1 MLYLKYKNMRLKVLK
16 PIVIFLLI
24 VALLT
29 ALMFFAVQSNIFKQ
43 FLRVTTNAIVS
54 SLTNQGF
61 IIGSIEGDFLR
72 GIILRDVSFEI
83 EGQPFIETDEIFIDY
98 SLPLLLDSSMLFS
111 KVIPLDEV
119 SITGLQINLIQNEDR
134 TWNFEKLGAW
144 EEQKDKGDSPEWNI
158 FIQNAILSQAKI
170 RIDDR
175 YKKEITD
182 LKSDKIDLTIKM
194 FKIDER
200 VEIQL
205 RKSNLGIIFRD
216 TDSDILYLDD
226 ITGRATYRK
235 GKGKDKFDVKR
246 LNFVTGGSEISLRGV
261 ATNLLHPDFSVQA
274 SAVNIGKDEGIGD
287 INLELEAKGNY
298 ENYRYLTANG
308 KLRLVKSTLRGES
321 LKGGIDD
328 FNVDGADV
336 TLKGGKLSTDFGNA
350 SFSGDLD
357 LQEMLADG
365 NNNKLDIKLNI
376 NSLNASK
383 ILEMFETNE
392 ALEENKELEE
402 QVNSIL
408 DANLNAVLNING
420 NWNKRQ
426 DLEAQIDLSNLS
438 LTGSDVGELT
448 VSGPINFTS
457 SSLNYDL
464 STNFIKTDLAFLL
477 KDDHYKSSINSKLNL
492 KGSIPL
498 EGDFLKGFEG
508 SVDGDI
514 LPSTISGLNIKKGKV
529 QANYA
534 QSLLNIKSFLV
545 DSESLTIKA
554 SGSIS
559 PQGSKGINYNVDI
572 GDLDVLSNFV
582 DDLNLKGFLKIKG
595 SVKGD
600 LTRPQMIISASGS
613 DITDEIGSF
622 VIKEVDLSGNTFIS
636 YEDPRLHINGSMKG
650 AEINGQRIKTAS
662 FKADSK
668 GEIIE
673 GSLNIL
679 GASKTRYKTDFKLT
693 ELNENETKIEINN
706 INLNFQKEVLK
717 NKTPVLLSVF
727 KDRISISS
735 FNLYHKDNYI
745 IGAVDLVYDG
755 GLEGSL
761 ELKHLNLEDVS
772 QLLNLYFP
780 LKGRLTGQINLNT
793 NLKYP
798 DIKTNIRA
806 ENLKFM
812 SFTSE
817 ELLLNLL
824 ISKNGVD
831 FNIDV
836 NDKAQKILTAS
847 GKANIDLSS
856 PNLQESYKKATI
868 DISVQSDG
876 VDISPLAAFN
886 PELQKIDGKLKI
898 DVSAFGTGENPNVSG
913 KIEVEDVKLNF
924 YSLRNEVEIP
934 HAVMDLEGIY
944 AVLQPV
950 IINTGEGKG
959 IFDGRI
965 DLRDLTYTAKG
976 TMEGMLVKSNPD
988 DVTAN
993 LYGDINVKGQGFK
1006 AFIDGK
1012 ITARKVKAIVPEKP
1026 VKYIENIQ
1034 FVDNRNIQL
1043 EEFIFTGKGPKDYF
1057 IEYIAMD
1064 LDVDI
1069 PNNSWIKG
1077 SGANIE
1083 VEGKLNV
1090 KKNYGELYVVSG
1102 SIDVVKGEYHFMG
1115 KLFNIEGGSV
1125 SFRGKEVVNPFL
1137 DVRALYEVS
1146 SVQVYINITGTA
1158 EKPKIQLTSDP
1169 PLDENEI
1176 VSYLVFGTSTDNLS
1190 SDDRL
1195 AFQERAGQVL
1205 GTMAVGELRE
1215 MLGEEFAI
1223 DVITIKGGET
1233 GFRDTHVEVGKYIT
1247 KDLYVGYERFSYE
1260 RFYYERYFFSP
1271 GLPSSTVTA
1280 NRAVIEYRLF
1290 DFLTVE
1296 SEIGEES
1303 GADLF
1308 FNFDY

>member
-1 MLYLKYKNMRLKVLK
+1 MRSKVLK
-16 PIVIFLLI
+16 PIGIFLLI
-24 VALLT
+24 AALL
-29 ALMFFAVQSNIFKQ
+29 AGLMFFAVQSNIFKQ

-83 EGQPFIETDEIFIDY
+83 EGEPFIETDEIFIDY
-98 SLPLLLDSSMLFS
+98 SLPLLLDTSMLFS
-111 KVIPLDEV
+111 KVIPLEEV
-119 SITGLQINLIQNEDR
+119 SITGLQINLVQNEDR

-144 EEQKDKGDSPEWNI
+144 EEPKDKKDSPEWNI
-158 FIQNAILSQAKI
+158 FIKNAILSQAKI

-175 YKKEITD
+175 VKKEVTD

-194 FKIDER
+194 FKIDQR
-200 VEIQL
+200 VEMQL
-205 RKSNLGIIFRD
+205 RKSNLGIVFQD
-216 TDSDILYLDD
+216 PESEILYLDD
-226 ITGRATYRK
+226 ITGRATYTK
-235 GKGKDKFDVKR
+235 GKGTDKFDIKF
-246 LNFVTGGSEISLRGV
+246 LKLFTGGSEIVLKGV
-261 ATNLLHPDFSVQA
+261 ATNLQHPDFSFQA
-274 SAVNIGKDEGIGD
+274 RAENIGKDENIGD
-287 INLELEAKGNY
+287 INLELEAKGHY

-308 KLRLVKSTLRGES
+308 NLRLVKSTLRGES

-328 FNVDGADV
+328 IKVDGANLS
-336 TLKGGKLSTDFGNA
+336 LKGGKLSTDFGGA
-350 SFSGDLD
+350 SFSGKLD
-357 LQEMLADG
+357 LKEILADG
-365 NNNKLDIKLNI
+365 KDNKLNI
-376 NSLNASK
+376 NLAVNSLNASK
-383 ILEMFETNE
+383 ILDMLEKNE
-392 ALEENKELEE
+392 ALENNKELEE
-402 QVNSIL
+402 QVSSIL
-408 DANLNAVLNING
+408 DANLNAALNIKG

-426 DLEAQIDLSNLS
+426 NLEAEIDLSNLS

-448 VSGPINFTS
+448 VSGPVNLTS
-457 SSLNYDL
+457 SSLDYDL
-464 STNFIKTDLAFLL
+464 NTNFIKTDLAFLL
-477 KDDHYKSSINSKLNL
+477 KDDHFKGSINSKLKL
-492 KGSIPL
+492 KGSVPL
-498 EGDFLKGFEG
+498 EGDFLEGFEG

-514 LPSTISGLNIKKGKV
+514 LPSTISGLSIREGEV
-529 QANYA
+529 QADYSNN
-534 QSLLNIKSFLV
+534 LLNIKSLSV
-545 DSESLTIKA
+545 DSEPLSFKA
-554 SGSIS
+554 SGSLNKER
-559 PQGSKGINYNVDI
+559 SKGVNYSLDI
-572 GDLDVLSNFV
+572 GDLGVLSNFV
-582 DDLNLKGFLKIKG
+582 DDLDIKGLLKVKG

-600 LTRPQMIISASGS
+600 FTRPQIVLNAKGS
-613 DITDEIGSF
+613 DITDELGSF
-622 VIKEVDLSGNTFIS
+622 IIKEVDLSGESFLS
-636 YEDPRLHINGSMKG
+636 YQDPNLHIKGSMKG
-650 AEINGQRIKTAS
+650 AEVNGQRIKTAS

-668 GEIIE
+668 GEIID
-673 GSLNIL
+673 GSLNVL
-679 GASKTRYKTDFKLT
+679 GASNTRYKTDFKLT

-706 INLNFQKEVLK
+706 INLNFQKETLK
-717 NKTPVLLSVF
+717 NKQPVLVSIF
-727 KDRISISS
+727 KDKASISS

-745 IGAVDLVYDG
+745 IGAVDLAYDG
-755 GLEGSL
+755 GLQGSL
-761 ELKHLNLEDVS
+761 ELKQLDLQDVS
-772 QLLNLYFP
+772 ELLNLYFP
-780 LKGRLTGQINLNT
+780 LKGSLTGQIALDT
-793 NLKYP
+793 SLKYP

-806 ENLKFM
+806 ENLEFM
-812 SFTSE
+812 SFTSD
-817 ELLLNLL
+817 ELLLDLL
-824 ISKNGVD
+824 ISKNGV
-831 FNIDV
+831 NINLDV
-836 NDKAQKILTAS
+836 NDKSQKILEAN
-847 GKANIDLSS
+847 GKANMDLSS
-856 PNLQESYKKATI
+856 PNLLESYQKATI
-868 DISVQSDG
+868 DISVRSNG
-876 VDISPLAAFN
+876 LDISPLAAFN
-886 PELQKIDGKLKI
+886 PEIEKIDGKLKI
-898 DVSAFGTGENPNVSG
+898 DMSAFGTGENPNVSG
-913 KIEVEDVKLNF
+913 KVEVEDIELDL
-924 YSLRNEVEIP
+924 YSLRNNVKIP
-934 HAVMDLEGIY
+934 HAVMDLDGIY

-950 IINTGEGKG
+950 IIHTTKGKG
-959 IFDGRI
+959 YFDGKI
-965 DLRDLTYTAKG
+965 DLRDLSYTALG
-976 TMEGMLVKSNPD
+976 TLDGLLIKSNPD

-993 LYGDINVKGQGFK
+993 LYGDINIKGQGFK

-1012 ITARKVKAIVPEKP
+1012 LTAKEIKAIVPEKP

-1034 FVDNRNIQL
+1034 FVDDRKFEL
-1043 EEFIFTGKGPKDYF
+1043 EEFIFTGKGPEDFF

-1064 LDVDI
+1064 IDVEI

-1083 VEGKLNV
+1083 VEGKLNI
-1090 KKNYGELYVVSG
+1090 KKSYGEMYVISG
-1102 SIDVVKGEYHFMG
+1102 GIDVVRGEYHFMG

-1125 SFRGKEVVNPFL
+1125 SFRGKEVVDPFL

-1158 EKPKIQLTSDP
+1158 EHPKIQLTSDP

>member
-1 MLYLKYKNMRLKVLK
+1 MRSKVLK
-16 PIVIFLLI
+16 PIGIFLLI
-24 VALLT
+24 VALL
-29 ALMFFAVQSNIFKQ
+29 AGLMFFAVQSNIFKQ
-43 FLRVTTNAIVS
+43 FLRVTTNAVVS

-144 EEQKDKGDSPEWNI
+144 EEPKDKKDSPGWNI

-175 YKKEITD
+175 VKKEITD

-194 FKIDER
+194 FKIDQR
-200 VEIQL
+200 VEMHL
-205 RKSNLGIIFRD
+205 RKSNLGIVFQD
-216 TDSDILYLDD
+216 PDSEILYLDD
-226 ITGRATYRK
+226 ITGGATYTK
-235 GKGKDKFDVKR
+235 GKGTDKFDIKR
-246 LNFVTGGSEISLRGV
+246 LKFFIGGSEVSLRGV
-261 ATNLLHPDFSVQA
+261 ATNLKHPDFSLQA
-274 SAVNIGKDEGIGD
+274 LAVNIGKDENIGD
-287 INLELEAKGNY
+287 INLELEAKGHY

-308 KLRLVKSTLRGES
+308 KLKLVKSSLRGES
-321 LKGGIDD
+321 LSGGIDD
-328 FNVDGADV
+328 IKVDGPEI
-336 TLKGGKLSTDFGNA
+336 TLRGGKLSTDFGSA

-357 LQEMLADG
+357 LPEMLADG
-365 NNNKLDIKLNI
+365 KDNKLDINLSI
-376 NSLNASK
+376 NSLNASR
-383 ILEMFETNE
+383 ILEMLEKNE
-392 ALEENKELEE
+392 ALEKNKELEE

-408 DANLNAVLNING
+408 DANLNGALNISG

-426 DLEAQIDLSNLS
+426 DLETKIDLSNLS

-448 VSGPINFTS
+448 LSGPINLSS
-457 SSLNYDL
+457 SSLDYDL
-464 STNFIKTDLAFLL
+464 DTNLIKTDLASLL
-477 KDDHYKSSINSKLNL
+477 KDDHYKSSINSKLIL
-492 KGSIPL
+492 KGSVPF

-508 SVDGDI
+508 SIDGDI
-514 LPSTISGLNIKKGKV
+514 LPSTISGLSIKEGKI
-529 QANYA
+529 QADYSQN
-534 QSLLNIKSFLV
+534 LLNIKSLLV
-545 DSESLTIKA
+545 DSDSLTFKA
-554 SGSIS
+554 SGSIN
-559 PQGSKGINYNVDI
+559 QEGSKGINYSLDI
-572 GDLDVLSNFV
+572 GDLSALSNFV
-582 DDLNLKGFLKIKG
+582 DDLDIKGVLKIKG

-600 LTRPQMIISASGS
+600 FTRPQLILNASGS
-613 DITDEIGSF
+613 NITDEIGSF
-622 VIKEVDLSGNTFIS
+622 IIKEVDLSGESFLS
-636 YEDPRLHINGSMKG
+636 YQDPGLHLKGAMKG

-668 GEIIE
+668 GEIID
-673 GSLNIL
+673 GSLNVL
-679 GASKTRYKTDFKLT
+679 GSSNTKYKMDFKLT
-693 ELNENETKIEINN
+693 ELNENETKIEISE

-717 NKTPVLLSVF
+717 NKAPVLVSLF
-727 KDRISISS
+727 KDRASVSS
-735 FNLYHKDNYI
+735 LNLYHKDNYI

-780 LKGRLTGQINLNT
+780 LKGSLTGQIDLDT
-793 NLKYP
+793 SLKYP
-798 DIKTNIRA
+798 DITTNIRA
-806 ENLKFM
+806 ENLEFM
-812 SFTSE
+812 SFTSD

-824 ISKNGVD
+824 ISKSGVNFD
-831 FNIDV
+831 LDV
-836 NDKAQKILTAS
+836 NDKAQKILVAHGT
-847 GKANIDLSS
+847 ANIDLSS

-868 DISVQSDG
+868 DLSVQSNG

-886 PELQKIDGKLKI
+886 PEIQKIDGKLKI
-898 DVSAFGTGENPNVSG
+898 DISAFGTGENPNVSG
-913 KIEVEDVKLNF
+913 KIEVEDVDLDL
-924 YSLRNEVEIP
+924 YSLRNNVEIP
-934 HAVMDLEGIY
+934 YAVMDLDGIY

-950 IINTGEGKG
+950 IINTTEGKG
-959 IFDGRI
+959 LFDGKI
-965 DLRDLTYTAKG
+965 DLRDLSYTAKG
-976 TMEGMLVKSNPD
+976 TLEGLLIKSNPD

-1012 ITARKVKAIVPEKP
+1012 LTAKEVQAIVHDKP

-1034 FVDNRNIQL
+1034 FVDDRNFQL
-1043 EEFIFTGKGPKDYF
+1043 EEFIFTGKGPVDYF

-1064 LDVDI
+1064 IDVDI

-1090 KKNYGELYVVSG
+1090 KKNYGEMYVVSG
-1102 SIDVVKGEYHFMG
+1102 GIDVVRGDYHFMG
-1115 KLFNIEGGSV
+1115 KLFNIEGGTV
-1125 SFRGKEVVNPFL
+1125 SFRGKEVVDPFL

-1146 SVQVYINITGTA
+1146 SVRVYINITGTA
-1158 EKPKIQLTSDP
+1158 ERPKIQLTSDP
-1169 PLDENEI
+1169 PLDENDI
-1176 VSYLVFGTSTDNLS
+1176 VSYLVFGTSSENLS
-1190 SDDRL
+1190 SEDRV
-1195 AFQERAGQVL
+1195 AFQEKAGEVL

-1215 MLGEEFAI
+1215 MLGEDFAL
-1223 DVITIKGGET
+1223 DVITIKGGQT

-1290 DFLTVE
+1290 DFLSVE

>member
-1 MLYLKYKNMRLKVLK
+1 MRSKVLK
-16 PIVIFLLI
+16 PILIFLLI
-24 VALLT
+24 IALIT

-43 FLRVTTNAIVS
+43 FLRVTTNAVVS
-54 SLTNQGF
+54 SLTSQGF
-61 IIGSIEGDFLR
+61 IIGSIEGDILR

-119 SITGLQINLIQNEDR
+119 SITGLKINLVQNEDR

-144 EEQKDKGDSPEWNI
+144 KEPKDKEDSPQWNI

-175 YKKEITD
+175 VKKQITD

-200 VEIQL
+200 IEMQL
-205 RKSNLGIIFRD
+205 RKSNLGIVFEGSED
-216 TDSDILYLDD
+216 DVLYLDD

-235 GKGKDKFDVKR
+235 GKETDKFNVR
-246 LNFVTGGSEISLRGV
+246 LLKFITGGAEISLKGV
-261 ATNLLHPDFSVQA
+261 ATNLQHPDFSFQA
-274 SAVNIGKDEGIGD
+274 KGVDIGKDDGIGD
-287 INLELEAKGNY
+287 INMELEAKGHY
-298 ENYRYLTANG
+298 EQYRYLTAQG
-308 KLRLVKSTLRGES
+308 KLKLVKSTLKGE
-321 LKGGIDD
+321 KITGGIDD
-328 FNVDGADV
+328 INVDGSDV
-336 TLKGGKLSTDFGNA
+336 KLNRGTLNTDFGGA

-357 LQEMLADG
+357 LEEIMAEG
-365 NNNKLDIKLNI
+365 KNNNLNI
-376 NSLNASK
+376 NLSIDSLNAAR

-392 ALEENKELEE
+392 VAQENEELEE

-408 DANLNAVLNING
+408 DANLNAALNIKG
-420 NWNKRQ
+420 SWNKDQ
-426 DLEAQIDLSNLS
+426 NLEAQVDLSRFS
-438 LTGSDVGELT
+438 LRGSDVGELT
-448 VSGPINFTS
+448 LSGPISLKS
-457 SSLNYDL
+457 SSIDYDL
-464 STNFIKTDLAFLL
+464 DTNFIKTDLAFLL
-477 KDDHYKSSINSKLNL
+477 KDDNFKSSLNSKLKL
-492 KGSIPL
+492 TGSIPF
-498 EGDFLKGFEG
+498 EGDFLDGFEG

-514 LPSTISGLNIKKGKV
+514 LPSTISGLRIKEGKV
-529 QANYA
+529 QANYS
-534 QSLLNIKSFLV
+534 QGLLNIKSLLV
-545 DSESLTIKA
+545 DSDSATFKA
-554 SGSIS
+554 SGSIN
-559 PQGSKGINYNVDI
+559 QEGSKGINYSADIVD
-572 GDLDVLSNFV
+572 LRVLSNFM
-582 DDLNLKGFLKIKG
+582 DDMDLKGFLKIKG
-595 SVKGD
+595 NVKGD
-600 LTRPQMIISASGS
+600 FTRPKIVLTASGS

-622 VIKEVDLSGNTFIS
+622 IIKDIELSGDSFIS
-636 YEDPRLHINGSMKG
+636 YENPELHIKGTMKG

-668 GEIIE
+668 GEIID
-673 GSLNIL
+673 GSLNVL
-679 GASKTRYKTDFKLT
+679 GSSNAKYKVDFKLT
-693 ELNENETKIEINN
+693 ELNENESKIEISN
-706 INLNFQKEVLK
+706 IKLNFQKEVLK

-727 KDRISISS
+727 KDRISVSS

-745 IGAVDLVYDG
+745 IGAADLSYEG
-755 GLEGSL
+755 GLKGSL
-761 ELKHLNLEDVS
+761 ELKQLNLEDVS
-772 QLLNLYFP
+772 ELLSLYFP
-780 LKGRLTGQINLNT
+780 LKGRLTGQIDLDT
-793 NLKYP
+793 SLKYP
-798 DIKTNIRA
+798 DIKTNIKA
-806 ENLKFM
+806 ENLEFM
-812 SFTSE
+812 SFTSD

-824 ISKNGVD
+824 VSKSGVD
-831 FNIDV
+831 FHLDI
-836 NDKAQKILTAS
+836 NDKAQKILTAN
-847 GKANIDLSS
+847 GKANIDLGSS
-856 PNLQESYKKATI
+856 NLQESYNKGTI
-868 DISVQSDG
+868 DINIYSEG

-886 PELQKIDGKLKI
+886 PELEKIDGKLKI

-913 KIEVEDVKLNF
+913 KIEVEDVKCDL
-924 YSLRNEVEIP
+924 YSLRNDVEIP
-934 HAVMDLEGIY
+934 YAVMDLDGVY
-944 AVLQPV
+944 AVLQAV

-959 IFDGRI
+959 IFDGKI

-976 TMEGMLVKSNPD
+976 TMDGMLVKSNPD

-993 LYGDINVKGQGFK
+993 LYGDIKIKGQGFK

-1012 ITARKVKAIVPEKP
+1012 ITANEVKAIVPEKP

-1034 FVDNRNIQL
+1034 FVDDRSARL
-1043 EEFIFTGKGPKDYF
+1043 EEFVFTGKGPEDYF
-1057 IEYIAMD
+1057 IEHIAMD
-1064 LDVDI
+1064 INVDI

-1090 KKNYGELYVVSG
+1090 KKNYGEMYVVSG
-1102 SIDVVKGEYHFMG
+1102 SIDVVRGEYHFMG
-1115 KLFNIEGGSV
+1115 KLFNIEGGTV
-1125 SFRGKEVVNPFL
+1125 GFRGKEAVNPFL

-1146 SVQVYINITGTA
+1146 SVKVYINITGTA

>member
-1 MLYLKYKNMRLKVLK
+1 MRSKILK
-16 PIVIFLLI
+16 PIAIFLLI
-24 VALLT
+24 VALLSG
-29 ALMFFAVQSNIFKQ
+29 LMFFAVQSNIFKQ

-54 SLTNQGF
+54 TLTNQGF
-61 IIGSIEGDFLR
+61 IIGSIEGDILR

-83 EGQPFIETDEIFIDY
+83 EGETFIETDEIFIDY

-119 SITGLQINLIQNEDR
+119 SITGLQINLVQYEDR

-144 EEQKDKGDSPEWNI
+144 EQPKEQEKSPEWNI

-170 RIDDR
+170 RIDDKV
-175 YKKEITD
+175 KKQITD

-194 FKIDER
+194 FKVDQK
-200 VEIQL
+200 VEMKL
-205 RKSNLGIIFRD
+205 RKSNLGIVFQGSED
-216 TDSDILYLDD
+216 EILYLDD
-226 ITGRATYRK
+226 ITGRAIYEK
-235 GKGKDKFDVKR
+235 GKGTDKFEIKGMR
-246 LNFVTGGSEISLRGV
+246 FFTGGSKISLRGT
-261 ATNLLHPDFSVQA
+261 ATNLQHPDFSLQA
-274 SAVNIGKDEGIGD
+274 FAVNIGQGDNIGD
-287 INLELEAKGNY
+287 INLELEAKGHY
-298 ENYRYLTANG
+298 ENYRYLTADG
-308 KLRLVKSTLRGES
+308 SLKLVKSTLRGEKLQGGIS
-321 LKGGIDD
+321 DITVDGSDLTIKGGS
-328 FNVDGADV
+328 
-336 TLKGGKLSTDFGNA
+336 LSTGFGSA
-350 SFSGDLD
+350 AFSGDLD
-357 LQEMLADG
+357 LEEMLGEGRD
-365 NNNKLDIKLNI
+365 NKLDLNISI

-383 ILEMFETNE
+383 ILEMVEQNQ
-392 ALEENKELEE
+392 ALEQNKELEE
-402 QVNSIL
+402 QVSSIL
-408 DANLNAVLNING
+408 DANLNASLNING
-420 NWNKRQ
+420 NWNNRQ
-426 DLEAQIDLSNLS
+426 NLEAKIDLSSFS

-448 VSGPINFTS
+448 VSGPIILAANS
-457 SSLNYDL
+457 VDYDL
-464 STNFIKTDLAFLL
+464 NTNFIKTDLAFLL
-477 KDDHYKSSINSKLNL
+477 KDDNYRSSINSSLNL
-492 KGSIPL
+492 KGVIPL
-498 EGDFLKGFEG
+498 EEDFLEGFEG
-508 SVDGDI
+508 SVNGEI
-514 LPSTISGLNIKKGKV
+514 LPSTLSAVNLKEGKI

-534 QSLLNIKSFLV
+534 KSILDIKSFFL
-545 DSESLTIKA
+545 DSDPLTIKA

-559 PQGSKGINYNVDI
+559 QQGSKGINYSANI
-572 GDLDVLSNFV
+572 RDLSVFSNFL
-582 DDLNLKGFLKIKG
+582 DDLELKGLLKIKG
-595 SVKGD
+595 SIKGD
-600 LTRPQMIISASGS
+600 FARPQIILNASGS
-613 DITDEIGSF
+613 EISDEVGSF
-622 VIKEVDLSGNTFIS
+622 IIKEVDVSADSFIS
-636 YEDPRLHINGSMKG
+636 YEDPQLHVKGTMKG
-650 AEINGQRIKTAS
+650 AEINGQRLKSIN

-668 GEIIE
+668 GEIID
-673 GSLNIL
+673 GSLNIV
-679 GASKTRYKTDFKLT
+679 GNSNTRYKTDFRLT
-693 ELNENETKIEINN
+693 ELNENETKIEISD
-706 INLNFQKEVLK
+706 ISLNFQKEVLK

-727 KDRISISS
+727 KDRISVSD

-745 IGAVDLVYDG
+745 VGAVDLVYDS

-761 ELKHLNLEDVS
+761 ELKELNLEDVS

-780 LKGRLTGQINLNT
+780 LKGRLTGQVDLNT
-793 NLKYP
+793 SLEYP
-798 DIKTNIRA
+798 DVKTNIRA
-806 ENLKFM
+806 ENLEFM
-812 SFTSE
+812 SFTSD
-817 ELLLNLL
+817 ELLLDFL
-824 ISKNGVD
+824 ISQNGID
-831 FNIDV
+831 FRIDSS
-836 NDKAQKILTAS
+836 DKGEKILTAN
-847 GKANIDLSS
+847 GKANIDLGS
-856 PNLQESYKKATI
+856 PNLQESYRKSTI

-886 PELQKIDGKLKI
+886 PELQKIEGKLKI

-913 KIEVEDVKLNF
+913 KIELEDIKFDLF
-924 YSLRNEVEIP
+924 SLRNEIEIP
-934 HAVMDLEGIY
+934 HAVMDLQGIY

-950 IINTGEGKG
+950 LIYSEDKGKG
-959 IFDGRI
+959 IFDGKI
-965 DLRDLTYTAKG
+965 DLRDLSFTANGKMDG
-976 TMEGMLVKSNPD
+976 LLMKSNPD

-993 LYGDINVKGQGFK
+993 LYGDINIKGQGMK

-1012 ITARKVKAIVPEKP
+1012 IVAQNVKAIVPEKP

-1034 FVDNRNIQL
+1034 FVDDRNIKL
-1043 EEFIFTGKGPKDYF
+1043 DEFVFTGKGPEDYF

-1083 VEGKLNV
+1083 VEGKLNIR
-1090 KKNYGELYVVSG
+1090 KNYGELYVVSG
-1102 SIDVVKGEYHFMG
+1102 SIEVVRGEYHFMG
-1115 KLFNIEGGSV
+1115 KLFNIEGGTV
-1125 SFRGKEVVNPFL
+1125 SFRGKEVVDPFL

-1215 MLGEEFAI
+1215 MLGEDFAI

-1233 GFRDTHVEVGKYIT
+1233 GFRDTHVEIGKYIT

>member
-1 MLYLKYKNMRLKVLK
+1 MRSKVLK
-16 PIVIFLLI
+16 PILIFLLI
-24 VALLT
+24 IALIT

-43 FLRVTTNAIVS
+43 FLRVTTNAVVS
-54 SLTNQGF
+54 SLTSQGF
-61 IIGSIEGDFLR
+61 IIGSIEGDILR

-119 SITGLQINLIQNEDR
+119 SITGLKINLVQNEDR

-144 EEQKDKGDSPEWNI
+144 KEPKDKEDSPQWNI

-175 YKKEITD
+175 VKKQITD

-200 VEIQL
+200 IEMQL
-205 RKSNLGIIFRD
+205 RKSNLGIVFEGSED
-216 TDSDILYLDD
+216 DVMYLDD

-235 GKGKDKFDVKR
+235 GKETDKFTVRR
-246 LNFVTGGSEISLRGV
+246 LNFITGGAEISLKGV
-261 ATNLLHPDFSVQA
+261 ATNLQHPDFSFQA
-274 SAVNIGKDEGIGD
+274 RGVDIGKDDGIGD
-287 INLELEAKGNY
+287 INMELEAKGHY
-298 ENYRYLTANG
+298 EQYRYLTAQG
-308 KLRLVKSTLRGES
+308 KLKLVKSTLKGE
-321 LKGGIDD
+321 KITGGIDD
-328 FNVDGADV
+328 INVDGPDV
-336 TLKGGKLSTDFGNA
+336 KLKRGTLNTDFGGA

-357 LQEMLADG
+357 LEEILAEG
-365 NNNKLDIKLNI
+365 KNNNLNI
-376 NSLNASK
+376 NLSIDSLNAAR

-392 ALEENKELEE
+392 VAEENEELEE

-408 DANLNAVLNING
+408 DANLNAALNIKG
-420 NWNKRQ
+420 SWNKNQ
-426 DLEAQIDLSNLS
+426 NLQALVDLSRLS
-438 LTGSDVGELT
+438 LSGSDVGELT
-448 VSGPINFTS
+448 LSGPIS
-457 SSLNYDL
+457 LKGSSLDYDL
-464 STNFIKTDLAFLL
+464 DTNFIKTDLAFLL
-477 KDDHYKSSINSKLNL
+477 KDDNFKSSLNSKLKL
-492 KGSIPL
+492 TGSIPF
-498 EGDFLKGFEG
+498 EGDFLDGFEG
-508 SVDGDI
+508 SVDGNI
-514 LPSTISGLNIKKGKV
+514 LPSTISGLSIKEGKV
-529 QANYA
+529 QANYS
-534 QSLLNIKSFLV
+534 QGLLNMKSLLV
-545 DSESLTIKA
+545 DSDSATFKA

-559 PQGSKGINYNVDI
+559 QEGSKGINYSADIVD
-572 GDLDVLSNFV
+572 LRVLSNFI
-582 DDLNLKGFLKIKG
+582 DDMDLKGFLKIKG
-595 SVKGD
+595 NVKGD
-600 LTRPQMIISASGS
+600 FTRPKIVLTASGS

-622 VIKEVDLSGNTFIS
+622 LIKDIELSGNSFIS
-636 YEDPRLHINGSMKG
+636 YENPELHIKGTMKG
-650 AEINGQRIKTAS
+650 AEFNGQRIKTAS

-668 GEIIE
+668 GEIID
-673 GSLNIL
+673 GSLNVL
-679 GASKTRYKTDFKLT
+679 GSSNAKYKADFKLT
-693 ELNENETKIEINN
+693 ELNENESKIEISN

-727 KDRISISS
+727 KDRISVSS

-745 IGAVDLVYDG
+745 IGAADLSYDG
-755 GLEGSL
+755 GLKGSL
-761 ELKHLNLEDVS
+761 ELKQLNLEDIS

-780 LKGRLTGQINLNT
+780 LKGRLTGLVDLDT
-793 NLKYP
+793 SLKYP
-798 DIKTNIRA
+798 DIKTNIKA
-806 ENLKFM
+806 ENLEFM
-812 SFTSE
+812 SFTSD

-824 ISKNGVD
+824 VSKSGVD
-831 FNIDV
+831 FHLDI
-836 NDKAQKILTAS
+836 NDKSKKILTAN
-847 GKANIDLSS
+847 GKANIDLGSA
-856 PNLQESYKKATI
+856 NLQESYNKGTI
-868 DISVQSDG
+868 DINIQSDG

-886 PELQKIDGKLKI
+886 PELEKIEGKLKI

-913 KIEVEDVKLNF
+913 KIEVEDVKCDL
-924 YSLRNEVEIP
+924 YSLRNDVEIP
-934 HAVMDLEGIY
+934 YAVMDLDGVY

-959 IFDGRI
+959 IFDGKI

-976 TMEGMLVKSNPD
+976 TMDGMLVKSNPD

-993 LYGDINVKGQGFK
+993 LYGDIKIKGQGFK

-1012 ITARKVKAIVPEKP
+1012 ITANEVKAIVPEKP

-1034 FVDNRNIQL
+1034 FVDNRSARL
-1043 EEFIFTGKGPKDYF
+1043 EEFIFTGKGPEDYF
-1057 IEYIAMD
+1057 IEHIAMD
-1064 LDVDI
+1064 INVDI

-1090 KKNYGELYVVSG
+1090 KKNYGEMYVVSG
-1102 SIDVVKGEYHFMG
+1102 SIDVVRGEYHFMG
-1115 KLFNIEGGSV
+1115 KLFNIEGGTV

-1233 GFRDTHVEVGKYIT
+1233 GFRDTHVEVGKYVT

-1280 NRAVIEYRLF
+1280 NSAVIEYRLF

>member
-1 MLYLKYKNMRLKVLK
+1 MRSKVLK
-16 PIVIFLLI
+16 PIGIFLLI
-24 VALLT
+24 VALL
-29 ALMFFAVQSNIFKQ
+29 AGLMFFAVQSNIFKQ
-43 FLRVTTNAIVS
+43 FLRVTTNAVVS

-144 EEQKDKGDSPEWNI
+144 EEPKDKKDSPGWNI

-175 YKKEITD
+175 VKKEITD

-194 FKIDER
+194 FKIDQR
-200 VEIQL
+200 VEMQL
-205 RKSNLGIIFRD
+205 RKSNLGIVFQD
-216 TDSDILYLDD
+216 PDSEILYLDD
-226 ITGRATYRK
+226 ITGRATYTK
-235 GKGKDKFDVKR
+235 GKGTDKFDIKR
-246 LNFVTGGSEISLRGV
+246 LKFFLGGSEVSLKGV
-261 ATNLLHPDFSVQA
+261 ATNLQHPDFSLQA
-274 SAVNIGKDEGIGD
+274 LAVNIGKDENIGD
-287 INLELEAKGNY
+287 INLELEAKGHY

-308 KLRLVKSTLRGES
+308 KLKLVKSSLRGES
-321 LKGGIDD
+321 LSGGIDD
-328 FNVDGADV
+328 IKVDGPEI
-336 TLKGGKLSTDFGNA
+336 TLRGGKLSTDFGSA

-357 LQEMLADG
+357 LPEMLADG
-365 NNNKLDIKLNI
+365 KDNKLDINLSI
-376 NSLNASK
+376 NSLNASR
-383 ILEMFETNE
+383 ILEMLEKNE
-392 ALEENKELEE
+392 ALEKNKELEE

-408 DANLNAVLNING
+408 DANLNGALNISG

-426 DLEAQIDLSNLS
+426 DLETKIDLSNLS

-448 VSGPINFTS
+448 LSGPINLSS
-457 SSLNYDL
+457 SSLDYDL
-464 STNFIKTDLAFLL
+464 DTTLIKTDLASLL
-477 KDDHYKSSINSKLNL
+477 KDDHYKSSINSKLIL
-492 KGSIPL
+492 KGSVPF
-498 EGDFLKGFEG
+498 EGDLLKGFEG
-508 SVDGDI
+508 SIDGDI
-514 LPSTISGLNIKKGKV
+514 LPSTISGLSIKEGKI
-529 QANYA
+529 QADYSQN
-534 QSLLNIKSFLV
+534 LLNIKSLLV
-545 DSESLTIKA
+545 DSDSLTFKA
-554 SGSIS
+554 SGSIN
-559 PQGSKGINYNVDI
+559 QEGSKGINYSLDI
-572 GDLDVLSNFV
+572 GDLSALSNFV
-582 DDLNLKGFLKIKG
+582 DDLDIKGVLKIKG

-600 LTRPQMIISASGS
+600 FTRPQLILNASGS
-613 DITDEIGSF
+613 NITDEIGSF
-622 VIKEVDLSGNTFIS
+622 IIKEVDLSGESFLS
-636 YEDPRLHINGSMKG
+636 YQDPGLHLKGAMKG

-668 GEIIE
+668 GEIID
-673 GSLNIL
+673 GSLNVL
-679 GASKTRYKTDFKLT
+679 GSSNTKYKMDFKLT
-693 ELNENETKIEINN
+693 ELNENETKIEISE

-717 NKTPVLLSVF
+717 NKAPVLVSLF
-727 KDRISISS
+727 KDRASVSS
-735 FNLYHKDNYI
+735 LNLYHKDNYI

-780 LKGRLTGQINLNT
+780 LKGSLTGQIDLDT
-793 NLKYP
+793 SLKYP
-798 DIKTNIRA
+798 DITTNIRA
-806 ENLKFM
+806 ENLEFM
-812 SFTSE
+812 SFTSD

-824 ISKNGVD
+824 ISKSGVNFD
-831 FNIDV
+831 LDV
-836 NDKAQKILTAS
+836 NDKAQKILVAHGT
-847 GKANIDLSS
+847 ANIDLSS

-868 DISVQSDG
+868 DLSVQSNG

-886 PELQKIDGKLKI
+886 PEIQKIDGKLKI
-898 DVSAFGTGENPNVSG
+898 DISAFGTGENPNVSG
-913 KIEVEDVKLNF
+913 KIEVEDVDLDL
-924 YSLRNEVEIP
+924 YSLRNNVEIP
-934 HAVMDLEGIY
+934 YAVMDLDGIY

-950 IINTGEGKG
+950 IINTTEGKG
-959 IFDGRI
+959 LFDGKI
-965 DLRDLTYTAKG
+965 DLRDLSYTAKG
-976 TMEGMLVKSNPD
+976 TLDGLLIKSNPD

-1012 ITARKVKAIVPEKP
+1012 LTTKEVQAIVHDKP

-1034 FVDNRNIQL
+1034 FVDDRNFQL
-1043 EEFIFTGKGPKDYF
+1043 EEFIFTGKGPVDYF

-1064 LDVDI
+1064 IDVDI

-1090 KKNYGELYVVSG
+1090 KKNYGEMYVVSG
-1102 SIDVVKGEYHFMG
+1102 GIDVVRGDYHFMG
-1115 KLFNIEGGSV
+1115 KLFNIEGGTV
-1125 SFRGKEVVNPFL
+1125 SFRGKEVVDPFL

-1146 SVQVYINITGTA
+1146 SVRVYINITGTA
-1158 EKPKIQLTSDP
+1158 ERPKIQLTSDP
-1169 PLDENEI
+1169 PLDENDI
-1176 VSYLVFGTSTDNLS
+1176 VSYLVFGTSSENLS
-1190 SDDRL
+1190 SEDRV
-1195 AFQERAGQVL
+1195 AFQEKAGEVL

-1215 MLGEEFAI
+1215 MLGEDFAL
-1223 DVITIKGGET
+1223 DVITIKGGQT

-1290 DFLTVE
+1290 DFLSVE